1 MENWHDIYGLKFED
15 GKLYFEDS
23 PETPILLVRNII
35 TMEGIERINL
45 PLLGYIYS
53 IIYNRFMETG
63 DPSGEIS
70 LYLPDLALATIGH
83 GDTIRN
89 PGCLGSVGVLA
100 LATICHGDTI
110 HGDTIDQMIN
120 TLLED
125 IINVDDAIGY
135 IGDSFYAVLQCTG
148 YNTETDILSFRSPL
162 MEMVIE
168 KNIL

>member
-83 GDTIRN
+83 GDTIDQMINAR
-89 PGCLGSVGVLA
+89 GVIAIA
-100 LATICHGDTI
+100 LIREGHGDT
-110 HGDTIDQMIN
+110 TDQMIN

-125 IINVDDAIGY
+125 ILNVNDAIGY

-168 KNIL
+168 KTFCDSIK